1 MAKERP
7 QQLRWAAGALCG
19 GLVLTILASN
29 FFVLA
34 GKASP
39 FTAFQISTLDIPAF
53 VQLSPGAPSSR
64 VVSPSPAATPPP
76 GAVRYNQMV
85 DAVGADG
92 ADEWLEDQQGAMA
105 KSGWKPREIDAY
117 FGRVAPEPAKPA
129 PGEQRYNEIL
139 AAGGQD
145 AADAW
150 ARGLASTMRA
160 VGWKPAEIAA
170 YFGDRGPDGTA
181 ADSSGTRA
189 VLSISLKLIAALA
202 LIGSFALLW
211 LASYVD
217 RRQGL
222 VS

>member
-1 MAKERP
+1 MATERP
-7 QQLRWAAGALCG
+7 QQLRWAAGALCAS
-19 GLVLTILASN
+19 LVLTILASN

-39 FTAFQISTLDIPAF
+39 FTAFQVSTLDIPAF

-64 VVSPSPAATPPP
+64 VASPLPAATPPP
-76 GAVRYNQMV
+76 GAVRYSQMV
-85 DAVGADG
+85 DTVGAEG
-92 ADEWLEDQQGAMA
+92 ADQWLAQKEGSLQQA
-105 KSGWKPREIDAY
+105 GWKPSEIDAY
-117 FGRVAPEPAKPA
+117 FGRGNPEPAKLA
-129 PGEQRYNEIL
+129 PGEQRYDEIL

-150 ARGLASTMRA
+150 ARGLASTMRT
-160 VGWKPAEIAA
+160 VGWKPAEIDA
-170 YFGDRGPDGTA
+170 YFGDHVPDGTA

-189 VLSISLKLIAALA
+189 VLSISLKLIAALT